1 MKPPEILLIFFSIIS
16 VTKGVGVNLLKIGS
30 KRRRTQAEIKQ
41 EKEEVALREQDLQEK
56 LALAEKMAAEFQEV
70 KRKSE

>member
-1 MKPPEILLIFFSIIS
+1 MLIIFSS
-16 VTKGVGVNLLKIGS
+16 VSVAKGVGVNLLKIGS

-41 EKEEVALREQDLQEK
+41 EKEETALREQDLQEK
-56 LALAEKMAAEFQEV
+56 LAMAEKMASEFQEI